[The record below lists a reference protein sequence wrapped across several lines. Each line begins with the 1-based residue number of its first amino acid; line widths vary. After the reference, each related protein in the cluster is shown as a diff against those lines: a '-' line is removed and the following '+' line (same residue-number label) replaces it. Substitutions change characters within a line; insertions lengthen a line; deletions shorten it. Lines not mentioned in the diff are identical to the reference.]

1 MRKKLLSLL
10 LTFLIALATTA
21 SSLFGAYAW
30 IGDSY
35 DTEQAC
41 ISSFLTE
48 MKDMPEY
55 AYESVSYTRGN
66 LYDTA
71 GNLSGYM
78 YSLTFDGTRYGYAM
92 CDIND
97 GTYTVTEM
105 FMGSLSPYD
114 GYSGIKLYPT
124 FMTYIVK
131 NGDAYYDIVKET
143 EVDLSAVQ
151 ALEEQGFGFN
161 GSGSATD
168 ATFTV
173 YYAHKE
179 VATTKIT
186 DEIPNYTG
194 GVSAGTN
201 ACTPKAGLVII
212 GYWDRYKEDLILDFI
227 PYNIYSGYFLWKTET
242 DEICDTGNLL
252 YEYMKTNVNGVGTTI
267 PKCKTGLTNYAADYG
282 GYSVTYRSVMSGGS
296 YNLNAMLTEFNAN
309 RPIMMFFNP
318 YYNYV
323 SFNQYV
329 FDGGETN
336 AKSDYSGSHTMV
348 AYGYRNIKYY
358 DSDDSIIQQDEYL
371 LVNPVMQTCTKG
383 MLKLNDDFVSMNDA
397 FSVEII

>member
-10 LTFLIALATTA
+10 LTFLIASATTA

-35 DTEQAC
+35 NTEQAC

-55 AYESVSYTRGN
+55 AYETVSYTREN
-66 LYDTA
+66 LYNSA
-71 GNLSGYM
+71 GDLAGYM

-92 CDIND
+92 CDID
-97 GTYTVTEM
+97 SGAYTITEM
-105 FMGSLSPYD
+105 FMGSLSPYS

-131 NGDAYYDIVKET
+131 NGDTYYDIVKET

-161 GSGSATD
+161 GTGTATD
-168 ATFTV
+168 DTFTV
-173 YYAHKE
+173 YYDHKE
-179 VATTKIT
+179 VTTTKIA
-186 DEIPNYTG
+186 DEIPDYTG
-194 GVSAGTN
+194 GVEGTN
-201 ACTPKAGLVII
+201 TCTPKAGLVVI
-212 GYWDRYKEDLILDFI
+212 GYWDKFKENLIPNFSTYTTYLEYVI
-227 PYNIYSGYFLWKTET
+227 WRNET
-242 DEICDTGNLL
+242 DEICDTGNRL
-252 YEYMKTNVNGVGTTI
+252 YTYMQTNVNGLGTTI

-296 YNLNAMLTEFNAN
+296 YNLNGMLTEFNAN

-336 AKSDYSGSHTMV
+336 AKSNYSGSHTMV
-348 AYGYRNIKYY
+348 AYGYRNVKYY
-358 DSDDSIIQQDEYL
+358 NANDAIIQQDEYL